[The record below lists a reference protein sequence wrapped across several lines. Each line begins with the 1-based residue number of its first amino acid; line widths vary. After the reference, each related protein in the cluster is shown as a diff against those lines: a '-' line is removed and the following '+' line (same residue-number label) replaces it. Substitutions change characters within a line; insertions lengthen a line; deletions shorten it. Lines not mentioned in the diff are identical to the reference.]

1 MKRVG
6 ALISGGGTNLQA
18 ILDAERAGHLPGA
31 TVAVVVS
38 NQAGAGGLARADKAG
53 VPTAVVE
60 HARFPDRLSF
70 EDALARVL
78 DEHKVDLVALA
89 GFMRVLTGSFLRRY
103 PGRIVNIHPA
113 LLPCFPG
120 THGQKQAFDYGVRFT
135 GCTTHFVDEGTDT
148 GPIIL
153 QAVVPVLPDDTLE
166 SLATRILAEEHRI
179 YPETI
184 RLWAEGR
191 LKIQG
196 RKVVIA
202 EKKA

>member
-6 ALISGGGTNLQA
+6 VLVSGGGTNLQA
-18 ILDAERAGHLPGA
+18 ILDAERAGHLPGVA
-31 TVAVVVS
+31 VAVVVS
-38 NQAGAGGLARADKAG
+38 NVAGAGGLARAEKAG
-53 VPTAVVE
+53 VPGAVIE
-60 HARFPDRLSF
+60 HRRFPDRPSF
-70 EDALARVL
+70 EAELARVL
-78 DEHKVDLVALA
+78 DEYRVDLVALA
-89 GFMRVLTGSFLRRY
+89 GFMRVLTGSFLARY
-103 PGRIVNIHPA
+103 PGRVINIHPA

-120 THGQKQAFDYGVRFT
+120 THGQKQAFDHGVRFT

-166 SLATRILAEEHRI
+166 SLSARILAEEHRI

-191 LKIQG
+191 LTVRG

-202 EKKA
+202 EKKS